1 MTRPS
6 NRAIVALIAVCGVA
20 GVLAIFYTGVG
31 TDSLLPNALRITLV
45 ALTVFLAGR
54 AIVLRELR
62 PLVMIAGLAAW
73 SVDMFYPHPALVYGG
88 IALYLGG
95 FFLLRRQLPASD
107 TTGP

>member
-6 NRAIVALIAVCGVA
+6 NRAIVALITVCGVA
-20 GVLAIFYTGVG
+20 GVLAIVFTRVG
-31 TDSLLPNALRITLV
+31 TDSLVANALRITLV
-45 ALTVFLAGR
+45 TLTVLLAVR

-95 FFLLRRQLPASD
+95 SFLLRRQLRAPHR
-107 TTGP
+107 TGP

>member
-6 NRAIVALIAVCGVA
+6 NRAIVALITVCGFA
-20 GVLAIFYTGVG
+20 GVLAFVYTRFGS
-31 TDSLLPNALRITLV
+31 DSPIANALRIILAT
-45 ALTVFLAGR
+45 LTVCLAGR
-54 AIVLRELR
+54 AIVLRELL

-73 SVDMFYPHPALVYGG
+73 SVDTFYPNPALVYGG

-95 FFLLRRQLPASD
+95 FFLMTRQLRNPP

>member
-20 GVLAIFYTGVG
+20 GVLAIVYTGVG
-31 TDSLLPNALRITLV
+31 TNSLLANALRITLV
-45 ALTVFLAGR
+45 TLTVLLAGR

-73 SVDMFYPHPALVYGG
+73 SVDTFYPHSALVYGG

-95 FFLLRRQLPASD
+95 FYLLRRQLRAPH